1 MDLEKKAAPRGRPR
15 LITQERIADA
25 GIEMGLPNITFV
37 GVASALG
44 VTHMALYKHVPSL
57 AELKH
62 MVAEEIFRRW
72 EFSLPKVGVQ
82 EGLQDYLV
90 RFSDSVREFA
100 KTYPGVTPYVIRRL
114 VATPAMLEKIDAHQQ
129 EVAQAYRI
137 DKDQSRQLLA
147 TIAFHGLAA
156 ADSVYSAARQET
168 VVQTSFEAETA
179 EMEGDL
185 AQGMH
190 ALIAGALLQLQ
201 LDPAL
206 KP

>member
-1 MDLEKKAAPRGRPR
+1 MSEKKPAPRGRPR
-15 LITQERIADA
+15 LVTHERIADA
-25 GIEMGLPNITFV
+25 GIEIGLPHLTFV

-72 EFSLPKVGVQ
+72 EFSLPKVGLE
-82 EGLQDYLV
+82 EGLQDYLI

-114 VATPAMLEKIDAHQQ
+114 VATQAILDKINAHQQ

-137 DKDQSRQLLA
+137 TKEQSRWLLA
-147 TIAFHGLAA
+147 TVAFHGLAA

-168 VVQTSFEAETA
+168 VVQTSYEAETA
-179 EMEGDL
+179 EMEEDL

-190 ALIAGALLQLQ
+190 ALIAGALMRVQ

-206 KP
+206 LP

>member
-1 MDLEKKAAPRGRPR
+1 MSEKKPAPRGRPR
-15 LITQERIADA
+15 LVTHERIADA
-25 GIEMGLPNITFV
+25 GIEIGLPHLTFV

-57 AELKH
+57 AELKY

-72 EFSLPKVGVQ
+72 EFSLPKVGLE
-82 EGLQDYLV
+82 EGLQDYLI
-90 RFSDSVREFA
+90 RFSDSVRQFA

-114 VATPAMLEKIDAHQQ
+114 VATQAMLDKIDAHQQ

-137 DKDQSRQLLA
+137 TKEQSRWLLA
-147 TIAFHGLAA
+147 TVAFHGLAA

-168 VVQTSFEAETA
+168 VVPTSYEAETA
-179 EMEGDL
+179 EMEEDL

-190 ALIAGALLQLQ
+190 ALIAGALMRMQ

-206 KP
+206 LP